1 MNNVEQLAF
10 SQAVFKAVSE
20 LVSTKDPDSLRAEV
34 DREFLELYEKTGA
47 KSFDVKINDVI
58 VGLYSMKFSK
68 ERPQEVRH
76 SLEVKDYE
84 ALAKWFNEVPD
95 EELRYYI
102 ALNLRDYAEWV
113 FNYEGEVPDGCEVQE
128 VITAA
133 VPKQVIGGMLKVD
146 GSKVCEAMRGQ
157 LGASVAGLLGGSDE
171 S

>member
-1 MNNVEQLAF
+1 MNNIEKLAL
-10 SQAVFKAVSE
+10 SQAVFKAVSK

-58 VGLYSMKFSK
+58 VGLYSMKFSEEK
-68 ERPQEVRH
+68 PQETKTI
-76 SLEVKDYE
+76 LTVKDYE
-84 ALAKWFNEVPD
+84 QLARWFNDKTD
-95 EELRYYI
+95 EEIRYYV
-102 ALNLRDYAEWV
+102 ALNLWDFA
-113 FNYEGEVPDGCEVQE
+113 NYCFTFDGEVPDGCEVQE

-157 LGASVAGLLGGSDE
+157 LGASVAGLLGGAE
-171 S
+171 